1 MATDV
6 ISGLPKLPFLDQA
19 GQRSAAKAHFAPQDP
34 LAAYFPAN
42 KIAAA
47 LYKNCAVDIGGG
59 TLYDANAWT
68 VTTTG
73 TSAAAAAAT
82 SAGGGVLLTC
92 GSTSTFY
99 SGLQSKQLITPASGN
114 VICDCA
120 RVQISHAT
128 QAGFW
133 FGFGNVQ
140 ADPTTTDYTDFIGF
154 YKAPGAAT
162 MVSKV
167 RGNGGTSAASSSSL
181 LTLVAAT
188 EYRIGYVAY
197 IHATSPSGYFWVETG
212 GTITATAMTSSQLT
226 QLAAIL
232 TTPPSMAF
240 TRFAVG
246 TTGQTPTC
254 TFTSAIGAI
263 DS

>member
-1 MATDV
+1 MATEV
-6 ISGLPKLPFLDQA
+6 IAGLPKLPFLDQA
-19 GQRSAAKAHFAPQDP
+19 GVRSASKAHFAPQDP
-34 LAAYFPAN
+34 IVAYMPAN
-42 KIAAA
+42 HAAA
-47 LYKNCAVDIGGG
+47 MLYKNCAPNIGGG

-82 SAGGGVLLTC
+82 TAGGGVLLTC

-99 SGLQSKQLITPASGN
+99 SGLQSKQLITPSSGL
-114 VICDCA
+114 VLADAA

-140 ADPTTTDYTDFIGF
+140 ADPTNTDYTDFIGF

-162 MVSKV
+162 MVGKV
-167 RGNGGTSAASSSSL
+167 RGNAGTSAATSTL

-197 IHATSPSGYFWVETG
+197 IHATSQWGYFWVETG
-212 GTITATAMTSSQLT
+212 GTVTQTAFTSSQLT

-240 TRFAVG
+240 TRFGVG
-246 TTGQTPTC
+246 TTGQTPTI
-254 TFTSAIGAI
+254 TFTSAFGSI